1 MAALFKG
8 AVIQIC
14 SKLDYQ
20 ENLSKIQKLIT
31 EAKDGGAENIFL
43 PEVFYS
49 MSNGTE
55 PTPYLLSSGN
65 EHEINVLNL
74 AKKNNVNLIGGS
86 CATLVG
92 EDIVNRSYV
101 ISKKGEILS
110 TYDKKNLFK
119 CRFINKKND
128 KKIDID
134 ESRIYTPG
142 DELVVYED
150 TLGWRIGLS
159 VCFDLRFSE
168 HYLELRKKGS
178 NILSCPSAFT
188 KKTGAMHWQILNQAR
203 AIESQS
209 FMISAAQVG
218 QNNDTVSTYGHSLVI
233 DPMGKVL
240 VDLGGEKEGV
250 GNFTLDISDII
261 ESRSQIMMDR

>member
-1 MAALFKG
+1 M
-8 AVIQIC
+8 
-14 SKLDYQ
+14 
-20 ENLSKIQKLIT
+20 
-31 EAKDGGAENIFL
+31 
-43 PEVFYS
+43 
-49 MSNGTE
+49 
-55 PTPYLLSSGN
+55 
-65 EHEINVLNL
+65 
-74 AKKNNVNLIGGS
+74 NLIGGS

-92 EDIVNRSYV
+92 KDIVNRSYV
-101 ISKKGEILS
+101 ISRKGDVLL

-119 CRFINKKND
+119 CRFTNKKND

-134 ESRIYTPG
+134 ESRIYTAG
-142 DELVVYED
+142 DESILFKYTSD
-150 TLGWRIGLS
+150 WKIGLS

-168 HYLELRKKGS
+168 HYLELRKKGA

-188 KKTGAMHWQILNQAR
+188 KKTGAMHWKILNQAR

-233 DPMGKVL
+233 DPMGKIL

>member
-1 MAALFKG
+1 MTALFKG

-74 AKKNNVNLIGGS
+74 AKKNDVNLIGGS

-110 TYDKKNLFK
+110 TYDKKNLL
-119 CRFINKKND
+119 NAD
-128 KKIDID
+128 
-134 ESRIYTPG
+134 S
-142 DELVVYED
+142 L
-150 TLGWRIGLS
+150 
-159 VCFDLRFSE
+159 
-168 HYLELRKKGS
+168 
-178 NILSCPSAFT
+178 T
-188 KKTGAMHWQILNQAR
+188 KKTTKKLISMNLEFILQATSSLYMIKPQI
-203 AIESQS
+203 
-209 FMISAAQVG
+209 
-218 QNNDTVSTYGHSLVI
+218 
-233 DPMGKVL
+233 GK
-240 VDLGGEKEGV
+240 
-250 GNFTLDISDII
+250 
-261 ESRSQIMMDR
+261 